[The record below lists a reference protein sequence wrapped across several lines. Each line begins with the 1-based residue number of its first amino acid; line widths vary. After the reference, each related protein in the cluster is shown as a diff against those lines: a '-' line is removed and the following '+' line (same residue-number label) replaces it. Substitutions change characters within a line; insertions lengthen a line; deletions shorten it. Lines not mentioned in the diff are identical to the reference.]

1 MLHRL
6 RPSAREPNDT
16 RSASEEKGAERLTPR
31 ALQRVV
37 RRRPHRIPLCQSEY
51 SKRARP
57 SRSAFRLLRCERR
70 VHKQREEAERTR
82 VKSSRHR
89 SFPRH
94 DVKDNNVRL
103 GHGGGLPKGSQVL
116 QLRKD
121 GVREARNKVER
132 DENECRFD
140 PNSESMNSLVER
152 QRTRCA
158 HTFSE
163 KPEMLLHDA
172 RAEGQQ
178 REDRREG
185 DAPENDGQPKVRRT

>member
-1 MLHRL
+1 MCDW
-6 RPSAREPNDT
+6 DT
-16 RSASEEKGAERLTPR
+16 VVGFRRVPR
-31 ALQRVV
+31 FCNFAKMA
-37 RRRPHRIPLCQSEY
+37 Y
-51 SKRARP
+51 ARP
-57 SRSAFRLLRCERR
+57 GARS
-70 VHKQREEAERTR
+70 R

-172 RAEGQQ
+172 RAEG
-178 REDRREG
+178 
-185 DAPENDGQPKVRRT
+185 